1 MISLDTETSGVDFY
15 HSAKPFFVTIARED
29 GTQTWWEWGVD
40 PETREPEIPDN
51 DLVEIAEA
59 SVLSS
64 EELIGQNI
72 KFDVGALSTTSYR
85 FPYWPWD
92 KTHDTLV
99 AGHLLA
105 SNQPHDLTSMAM
117 HYLGVDIEP
126 YEKALEVACKDAR
139 RMVQQAQLRV
149 KRHSAKL
156 VPSLFG
162 NESVEEDEPLARYR
176 IAGPEQPDMPSAKE
190 KSWKY
195 DGWLPKALAKEL
207 NYYGGPSKV
216 ISGGQ
221 TGVDQAGLR
230 AAKLLGLP
238 TGGVA
243 PRGWRTV
250 VGSCPK
256 LESYGLVEDAS
267 SDYLSRTLRNVQ
279 DSDGTLQVF
288 DDRDSPGEKA
298 TLRFVRECG
307 KPLFQVNLQNPPSV
321 SEVQDWIKETG
332 IRVLNVA
339 GNSDK
344 TCPGIGER
352 AEAYLRK
359 CLAPHPWQTVL
370 RDYGNADSA
379 VTLAL
384 WKVMR
389 EELHKRGLY
398 SIYLEKLKN
407 LAPVYD
413 MQRVGVTVLVPALN
427 RLETEYEG
435 EYERME
441 NRCVEIARGF
451 DYDLTLPKGS
461 ANNKSLSTFLF
472 ETLKLPVRKWTETGR
487 PSFDKD
493 VIEDYKRTL
502 EGTPLE
508 FIKNL
513 SGKRKR
519 GKSLEFMTTYR
530 RHGIRNGRAD
540 VLVLHSN
547 LNPTATATTRF
558 SCDNPNLQ
566 QCSKQETACELCEGE
581 GCEECG
587 YSGED
592 LHSVRQIFGPG
603 PGREWWTADAENIEL
618 RIPAY
623 RSGQKELIELF
634 ERPKDPPFYGSQ
646 HLLNFSVVYPDV
658 WADALAKVG
667 IDEVGPYVKKKCAS
681 DYYQW
686 CKNGDFAIQYQCG
699 EATADRAF
707 HRSGAFRTLKSAFAQ
722 LESLNQYYVAFAEK
736 YGYVETL
743 PDRTVNPQHGYPLI
757 CARTEYG
764 RILSTLPLNYMSQ
777 GTAGWW
783 MVKAINRCGEQLKEW
798 RTIGFD
804 AWMVLTV
811 HDELVF
817 DFPSGDKRNLP
828 KMRRLQQL
836 MEQGGEDIGV
846 PTPVS
851 VSYHPRNWAEKV
863 KL

>member
-1 MISLDTETSGVDFY
+1 MISLDCESTGLDVF
-15 HSAKPFFVTIARED
+15 HGAAPFFVTTCQED
-29 GTQTWWEWGVD
+29 GTQVFYEWPVD
-40 PETREPEIPDN
+40 PETRIVDVPDIDRDEIRE
-51 DLVEIAEA
+51 L
-59 SVLSS
+59 VLSAES
-64 EELIGQNI
+64 IIGQNI
-72 KFDVGALSTTSYR
+72 KYDSSLLVQYGVLES
-85 FPYWPWD
+85 WPWER
-92 KTHDTLV
+92 THDTLV

-117 HYLGVDIEP
+117 HYLGIDIEP
-126 YEKALEVACKDAR
+126 YEKELEVACKDAR

-149 KRHSAKL
+149 KRYSAKL
-156 VPSLFG
+156 APSLFG
-162 NESVEEDEPLARYR
+162 PTVRHPAGSEPVKGDEPLARYR
-176 IAGPEQPDMPSAKE
+176 IAGPDQPDMPSAKE

-207 NYYGGPSKV
+207 GY
-216 ISGGQ
+216 
-221 TGVDQAGLR
+221 AG
-230 AAKLLGLP
+230 
-238 TGGVA
+238 
-243 PRGWRTV
+243 
-250 VGSCPK
+250 
-256 LESYGLVEDAS
+256 D
-267 SDYLSRTLRNVQ
+267 
-279 DSDGTLQVF
+279 
-288 DDRDSPGEKA
+288 
-298 TLRFVRECG
+298 
-307 KPLFQVNLQNPPSV
+307 
-321 SEVQDWIKETG
+321 
-332 IRVLNVA
+332 
-339 GNSDK
+339 
-344 TCPGIGER
+344 
-352 AEAYLRK
+352 
-359 CLAPHPWQTVL
+359 HPWQTVL

-384 WKVMR
+384 WRVMR

-407 LAPVYD
+407 LAHVYD
-413 MQRVGVTVLVPALN
+413 MQRIGVTVLVPALN

-441 NRCVEIARGF
+441 NRCMEIARGLN
-451 DYDLTLPKGS
+451 YELTLPKGS

-472 ETLKLPVRKWTETGR
+472 ETLKLPVRKWTPTGN
-487 PSFDKD
+487 PAFDKD
-493 VIEDYKRTL
+493 VIEGYRRAL

-513 SGKRKR
+513 SGRRKR
-519 GKSLEFMTTYR
+519 GKSLEFMDSYR
-530 RHGIRNGRAD
+530 RYGIRNGRAD
-540 VLVLHSN
+540 VLILHPN

-558 SCDNPNLQ
+558 GCDNPNLQ
-566 QCSKQETACELCEGE
+566 QVSKQETACELCEGD
-581 GCEECG
+581 GCEVCG
-587 YSGED
+587 WSGED

-634 ERPKDPPFYGSQ
+634 ERPLDPPFYGSQ

-658 WADALAKVG
+658 WTEALLKVG
-667 IDEVGPYVKKKCAS
+667 LGEVGPYVKKKHAS

-707 HRSGAFRTLKSAFAQ
+707 HRTGAFRTLKSAFAQ
-722 LESLNQYYVAFAEK
+722 LESLNQYYVSFAEK
-736 YGYVETL
+736 WGYVETL
-743 PDRTVNPQHGYPLI
+743 PDKTVNPQHGYPLM
-757 CARTEYG
+757 CTRTEYG
-764 RILSTLPLNYMSQ
+764 RVLPTLPLNYMSQ

-798 RTIGFD
+798 RTMGFD

-817 DFPSGDKRNLP
+817 DFPSGFAGSTGFTNFAGRKRNLP
-828 KMRRLQQL
+828 KMRRLKQL
-836 MEQGGEDIGV
+836 MEMGGDDVGV

>member
-1 MISLDTETSGVDFY
+1 MISLDTETNGLDTF
-15 HSAKPFFVTIARED
+15 HGTKPFFITIARED
-29 GTQTWWEWGVD
+29 GTQTWWEWDVD
-40 PETREPEIPDN
+40 PETREPEIPEKDVYDIAYVLQCAGDWGDKEN
-51 DLVEIAEA
+51 DKRLVF
-59 SVLSS
+59 
-64 EELIGQNI
+64 QNG
-72 KFDVGALSTTSYR
+72 KFDIGALSTIGLWNLTNLDTL
-85 FPYWPWD
+85 WPVMD
-92 KTHDTLV
+92 DTLV

-126 YEKALEVACKDAR
+126 YEKALEEACKSAR

-162 NESVEEDEPLARYR
+162 NDAEITDDEPLARFR

-207 NYYGGPSKV
+207 NY
-216 ISGGQ
+216 
-221 TGVDQAGLR
+221 
-230 AAKLLGLP
+230 
-238 TGGVA
+238 A
-243 PRGWRTV
+243 P
-250 VGSCPK
+250 
-256 LESYGLVEDAS
+256 D
-267 SDYLSRTLRNVQ
+267 
-279 DSDGTLQVF
+279 
-288 DDRDSPGEKA
+288 
-298 TLRFVRECG
+298 
-307 KPLFQVNLQNPPSV
+307 
-321 SEVQDWIKETG
+321 
-332 IRVLNVA
+332 
-339 GNSDK
+339 
-344 TCPGIGER
+344 
-352 AEAYLRK
+352 
-359 CLAPHPWQTVL
+359 HPWQTVL

-407 LAPVYD
+407 LSPVYD
-413 MQRVGVTVLVPALN
+413 MQRVGVTVLIPALN

-441 NRCVEIARGF
+441 NHCVEIAKGL

-472 ETLKLPVRKWTETGR
+472 ETLKLPVRKWTPTGN
-487 PSFDKD
+487 PAFDKD
-493 VIEDYKRTL
+493 VIEDYRRTL

-540 VLVLHSN
+540 VLTLHSN

-566 QCSKQETACELCEGE
+566 QCSKQETACEACEGE

-587 YSGED
+587 WSGED

-623 RSGQKELIELF
+623 RSGQRELIELF

-667 IDEVGPYVKKKCAS
+667 INEVGPYVKKKCAS

-743 PDRTVNPQHGYPLI
+743 PDKTVNPQHGYPLM

-798 RTIGFD
+798 RTMGFD

-817 DFPSGDKRNLP
+817 DFPAGGKRNLP

-836 MEQGGEDIGV
+836 MQQGGEDIGV